1 MTCKFKRAP
10 QLPQYFV
17 AGGLSKPQAEHLPLG
32 AVTRAGGCRFSPQL
46 VQKRMSCAFLVPH
59 FGHSF
64 NSMLAPQLLQNLPVP
79 AGSPQEGQMGAAL
92 AAVAGG
98 AAWAGGCKFSPQL
111 VQKRTAWAFFVPH
124 FGHSLNSMLAPQ
136 LLQNLPVP
144 AGLPQEWQM
153 VVLLSM
159 APFHTVADCPAS
171 SMFLFN
177 A

>member
-1 MTCKFKRAP
+1 MLATA
-10 QLPQYFV
+10 
-17 AGGLSKPQAEHLPLG
+17 ADG
-32 AVTRAGGCRFSPQL
+32 ATWVGSCRFSPQL
-46 VQKRMSCAFLVPH
+46 VQ
-59 FGHSF
+59 
-64 NSMLAPQLLQNLPVP
+64 N
-79 AGSPQEGQMGAAL
+79 
-92 AAVAGG
+92 
-98 AAWAGGCKFSPQL
+98 
-111 VQKRTAWAFFVPH
+111 RTAKAFFVPH